1 MVHTIPKSKS
11 QEKSWDLLFMRKFYA
26 SCFTSLHTGY
36 SQYPD

>member
-1 MVHTIPKSKS
+1 MIYIIPKSKS
-11 QEKSWDLLFMRKFYA
+11 QDFSWDLSFMLKSYA